1 MAPQPPSNPLPEIIS
16 WEIYSQAFAL
26 LKNHLSSLVMIS
38 VFPLLFS
45 MLADMTLET
54 LEMEPRQVVLA
65 GLPLMV
71 LVNGF
76 LMNAF
81 VKAVEEFHRERDPSL
96 GEVYSKAFSGLGRVI
111 WTYLAATFLTMMAFM
126 PMVIPMVMS
135 GGAGGGGMLSG
146 LLMAVFMVPGLMVGG
161 MLTPAVPIAALEQI
175 SPMAAI
181 QRSLRLMRPRLPLGM
196 AVFGFFVAVGAIIPL
211 GVISVAGVGP
221 YTPLLGVILQAVT
234 MPLAFGANLYLYY
247 RLRVHEPPVPSKP

>member
-1 MAPQPPSNPLPEIIS
+1 
-16 WEIYSQAFAL
+16 
-26 LKNHLSSLVMIS
+26 
-38 VFPLLFS
+38 
-45 MLADMTLET
+45 
-54 LEMEPRQVVLA
+54 
-65 GLPLMV
+65 
-71 LVNGF
+71 
-76 LMNAF
+76 
-81 VKAVEEFHRERDPSL
+81 
-96 GEVYSKAFSGLGRVI
+96 
-111 WTYLAATFLTMMAFM
+111 
-126 PMVIPMVMS
+126 
-135 GGAGGGGMLSG
+135 GGMLSG

-211 GVISVAGVGP
+211 GVISLAGVGP

-247 RLRVHEPPVPSKP
+247 RLRANEPPVPSSKP